1 MPSRPQAP
9 TDERSAG
16 TRGDAWYSR
25 EAQEVE
31 VELRVLEAELARL
44 AGFRP
49 LRVAVVF
56 DRRGVTRRAAGGS
69 SWLPTDQ
76 LWNLRGVGNNAV
88 QRVAVTV
95 A

>member
-9 TDERSAG
+9 TDERSTG
-16 TRGDAWYSR
+16 TRGDALYSR
-25 EAQEVE
+25 EAQE
-31 VELRVLEAELARL
+31 VELRVLEAELTRL